1 VGQQDAAAR
10 PQDVPDALRATRC
23 CVVCGRSLDG
33 RRADTQ
39 VCGPVCRRERS
50 RLRALLAGRG
60 RILTDWRD
68 RQWKSVATALNNT
81 EDLVSPR
88 KKFSS
93 VTGEM
98 EQAYHYLQRA
108 AAIAHGDVL
117 TDVENDYVRDRV
129 AKMRYELK
137 RIEDKLYR
145 PESVR
150 DVDEEFGKLL
160 ERREDDDR

>member
-1 VGQQDAAAR
+1 M
-10 PQDVPDALRATRC
+10 
-23 CVVCGRSLDG
+23 
-33 RRADTQ
+33 
-39 VCGPVCRRERS
+39 
-50 RLRALLAGRG
+50 
-60 RILTDWRD
+60 
-68 RQWKSVATALNNT
+68 
-81 EDLVSPR
+81 SPR
-88 KKFSS
+88 KKFSP

-108 AAIAHGDVL
+108 AAIVQGDVL

-160 ERREDDDR
+160 ERREDGDR